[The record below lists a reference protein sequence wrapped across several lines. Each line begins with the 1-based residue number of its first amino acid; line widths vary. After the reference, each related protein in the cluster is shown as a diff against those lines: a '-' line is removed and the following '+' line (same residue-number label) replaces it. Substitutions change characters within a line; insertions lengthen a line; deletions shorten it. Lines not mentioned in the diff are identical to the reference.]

1 MLSVKTAL
9 PSEEMNLGSSS
20 LSPKTSLSKIASF
33 FNEAAESIRQT
44 LTDSE
49 HALVKFQQKTVLIV
63 EQYECDLSKLN
74 QDLSK
79 FAMVSP
85 TQRKE
90 ECSTITDHALNFHLN
105 CQTATLDQEVF
116 TLPTED
122 NETDFEEKEDQD
134 DNWSPTEESSTISS
148 LVTCNQEHKHFSR
161 EKMLRSLTEM
171 NENEIKLQK
180 QLQFLEENAP
190 ASARDDC
197 STSSKEQLQLSLEQC
212 QRQNC
217 EAIAAMVSNYR
228 PRCSKSRLHA
238 SNSEKKLK
246 GLGFQFPTI
255 ESILRGTN
263 SEDTNI
269 ENKDIP
275 KSIEAEEGSAEQ
287 GSRLNDDTPTG
298 KDGGS
303 SPDSSTNYTEDYWNK
318 EGLENNRTELFCSN
332 DDFLPIPTK

>member
-1 MLSVKTAL
+1 
-9 PSEEMNLGSSS
+9 
-20 LSPKTSLSKIASF
+20 
-33 FNEAAESIRQT
+33 
-44 LTDSE
+44 
-49 HALVKFQQKTVLIV
+49 
-63 EQYECDLSKLN
+63 
-74 QDLSK
+74 
-79 FAMVSP
+79 MVSP

-105 CQTATLDQEVF
+105 CQTATLDQEIF
-116 TLPTED
+116 TLPPED
-122 NETDFEEKEDQD
+122 DETDFEEKEDQND
-134 DNWSPTEESSTISS
+134 DWSRAEESSATSS
-148 LVTCNQEHKHFSR
+148 VVTCNQEQKHFSR

-180 QLQFLEENAP
+180 QLQFLEDNAP
-190 ASARDDC
+190 VSAGDEC

-246 GLGFQFPTI
+246 GLGFQFPSI

-263 SEDTNI
+263 SENITI

-275 KSIEAEEGSAEQ
+275 KSIETKEGSAEQ
-287 GSRLNDDTPTG
+287 GSRLDDDIPTG
-298 KDGGS
+298 KDGCWC
-303 SPDSSTNYTEDYWNK
+303 PDNSTNYNEDYGDK
-318 EGLENNRTELFCSN
+318 EGLENNHTELFCSD
-332 DDFLPIPTK
+332 DDFLPIGTK